1 MSDYVICLDRNNQ
14 IICWGDMYAC
24 NRYINQLYSITE
36 DNVRYE
42 EYSISSIY
50 SSSYE
55 DYEVF
60 IVEGTNIYLTL
71 GEIKLVKE
79 GCQDGSRSIRFIQD
93 ELNHLMNSTEV
104 YSKSIIEELRY
115 FHNFMDE
122 LIEINKKYNMSN
134 LFTNLDIDALHS
146 AYQMERENQGLPTIF
161 IK

>member
-1 MSDYVICLDRNNQ
+1 
-14 IICWGDMYAC
+14 
-24 NRYINQLYSITE
+24 
-36 DNVRYE
+36 
-42 EYSISSIY
+42 
-50 SSSYE
+50 
-55 DYEVF
+55 
-60 IVEGTNIYLTL
+60 
-71 GEIKLVKE
+71 
-79 GCQDGSRSIRFIQD
+79 
-93 ELNHLMNSTEV
+93 MNSTEV